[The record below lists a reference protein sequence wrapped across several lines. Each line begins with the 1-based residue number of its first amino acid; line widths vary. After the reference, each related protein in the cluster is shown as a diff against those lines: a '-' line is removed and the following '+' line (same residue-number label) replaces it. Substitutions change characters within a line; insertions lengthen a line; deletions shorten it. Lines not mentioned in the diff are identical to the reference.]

1 MKAMFLGFA
10 AAIVI
15 AIAVGVV
22 LANVNPSTAERT
34 VSASSVR
41 L

>member
-10 AAIVI
+10 VAVVMAIGAHFVLG
-15 AIAVGVV
+15 AFQQSTSDRYAVQT
-22 LANVNPSTAERT
+22 N
-34 VSASSVR
+34 VR

>member
-10 AAIVI
+10 VSILI

-22 LANVNPSTAERT
+22 LDKMNPQTSRT
-34 VSASSVR
+34 QTIHADVR

>member
-10 AAIVI
+10 VSILI
-15 AIAVGVV
+15 AVAVGVV
-22 LANVNPSTAERT
+22 MDKMNPNTART
-34 VSASSVR
+34 LTINADVR

>member
-10 AAIVI
+10 VAVVI
-15 AIAVGVV
+15 AIVAGVV
-22 LANVNPSTAERT
+22 LNSTNPSTAET
-34 VSASSVR
+34 GLSASSVR